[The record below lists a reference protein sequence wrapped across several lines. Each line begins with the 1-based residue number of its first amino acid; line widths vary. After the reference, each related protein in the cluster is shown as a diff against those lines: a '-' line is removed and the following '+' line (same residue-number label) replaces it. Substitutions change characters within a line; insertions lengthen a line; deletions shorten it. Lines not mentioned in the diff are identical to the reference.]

1 MPRKASF
8 SDPVRKISQQ
18 THHLFLLP
26 VPAEVSMAAE
36 GLSSPG
42 SSGKDPPPSPMI
54 DRKKHRRKK
63 LATPSKT
70 EGSAGQA
77 EGKTPL
83 LSVMIRK
90 VEKSPFLTTVWA
102 VNWAC

>member
-1 MPRKASF
+1 
-8 SDPVRKISQQ
+8 
-18 THHLFLLP
+18 
-26 VPAEVSMAAE
+26 MAAE

-63 LATPSKT
+63 LTTPSKT

-77 EGKTPL
+77 EGK
-83 LSVMIRK
+83 K
-90 VEKSPFLTTVWA
+90 GG
-102 VNWAC
+102 